1 MSDQGLP
8 TMRYRCE
15 VVVNVPRGK
24 FIELFDNPAK
34 MPKWSPGLQT
44 FEPISGTPGQPGA
57 KSRLVYL
64 MGKRTIEMIE
74 TVTTRNLPDEFSGT
88 YDANGVHNIVINHF
102 HDEGNA
108 TRWVLDTEFT
118 FKGFMRLMAILM
130 PGMFKK
136 ESMKHMMNFKKF
148 AEPQ

>member
-1 MSDQGLP
+1 MK
-8 TMRYRCE
+8 YRCE

-24 FIELFDNPAK
+24 FIELFDNPAN

-74 TVTTRNLPDEFSGT
+74 TVTTRNLPNEFSGT
-88 YDANGVHNIVINHF
+88 YEADGVHNIVTNHF

-118 FKGFMRLMAILM
+118 FHGFMKLMATLM

-148 AEPQ
+148 AESQ